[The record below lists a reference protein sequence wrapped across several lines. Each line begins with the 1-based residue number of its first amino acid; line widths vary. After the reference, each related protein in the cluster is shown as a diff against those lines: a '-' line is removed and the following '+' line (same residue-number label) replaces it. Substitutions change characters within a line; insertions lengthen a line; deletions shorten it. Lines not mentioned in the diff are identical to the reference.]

1 MRMPDLTKAL
11 VVGIASSALFDLS
24 ECDSVFREEG
34 RAAYEKYQEDHL
46 KDTLA
51 PGTAYPFIHRLLAL
65 NSLRP
70 GLVEVIVM
78 SRNSPKSGLRVME
91 SIRDHRLDI
100 TRSVFREGESS
111 FQFMP
116 TFNMS
121 LFLSANREDVVAAVE
136 AGHPAGHVLP
146 SAARL
151 DPDDDSLR
159 LAFDFDGV
167 LADDASERRFQEDG
181 SLEQYCKYESAHA
194 NEPLTPGPL
203 KNFLQAV
210 NGIQELEDA
219 RLDSDPKYRKRV
231 RVSLVTARNAPA
243 HERSIRSLE
252 AWGLHVDDAFFLGG
266 LSKTGVLNA
275 LLPHMFFDDQ
285 LKNIKD
291 PDLSTPSVHIP
302 FGVHNLQPVRQVTG
316 EEG

>member
-1 MRMPDLTKAL
+1 MPDLTNAL

-24 ECDSVFREEG
+24 EGDAVFREKG
-34 RAAYEKYQEDHL
+34 RAEYEKYQEKHL
-46 KDTLA
+46 KNTLP
-51 PGTAYPFIHRLLAL
+51 PGTAFPFIQRLLAL
-65 NSLRP
+65 NGLQP

-91 SIRDHRLDI
+91 SIRDHGLDI

-121 LFLSANREDVVAAVE
+121 LFLSANRHDVVAAVE

-146 SAARL
+146 STAAA

-167 LADDASERRFQEDG
+167 LADDASERVFQEGG
-181 SLEQYCKYESAHA
+181 SLEQYFEYESAHA
-194 NEPLTPGPL
+194 NDPLSPGPL
-203 KNFLQAV
+203 KDFLQAI
-210 NGIQELEDA
+210 NRIQELEDA
-219 RLDSDPKYRKRV
+219 RWDSDPRYRKKV

-252 AWGLHVDDAFFLGG
+252 SWGLHVDDAFFLGG
-266 LSKTGVLNA
+266 LSKTGVLNT
-275 LLPHMFFDDQ
+275 LRPHIFFDDQ
-285 LKNIKD
+285 LKNIRD

-302 FGVHNLQPVRQVTG
+302 FGVHNHQLFRQGAG
-316 EEG
+316 EEV

>member
-1 MRMPDLTKAL
+1 MPDLTNAL

-24 ECDSVFREEG
+24 EGDSLFREKG
-34 RAAYEKYQEDHL
+34 RAEYERYQEKNL
-46 KDTLA
+46 QNTLS
-51 PGTAYPFIHRLLAL
+51 PGTAFPFIQRLLAL
-65 NSLRP
+65 NGLQP

-78 SRNSPKSGLRVME
+78 SRNSPKSGLRVMQ
-91 SIRDHRLDI
+91 SIRDHDLDI

-116 TFNMS
+116 TFNMA

-146 SAARL
+146 STATVDAKE
-151 DPDDDSLR
+151 DSLR

-167 LADDASERRFQEDG
+167 LADDASERVFQEGG
-181 SLEQYCKYESAHA
+181 SLEQYFDYESTHAH
-194 NEPLTPGPL
+194 EPLNPGPL
-203 KNFLQAV
+203 KDFLQAI
-210 NGIQELEDA
+210 NRIQELEDA
-219 RLDSDPKYRKRV
+219 RSNSDSTYRKRV

-252 AWGLHVDDAFFLGG
+252 SWGLHVDDAFFLGG
-266 LSKTGVLNA
+266 LSKTGVLNT
-275 LLPHMFFDDQ
+275 LRPHIFFDDQ

-291 PDLSTPSVHIP
+291 PDLATPSVHIP
-302 FGVHNLQPVRQVTG
+302 FGVHNHQPVQPASG
-316 EEG
+316 EEL